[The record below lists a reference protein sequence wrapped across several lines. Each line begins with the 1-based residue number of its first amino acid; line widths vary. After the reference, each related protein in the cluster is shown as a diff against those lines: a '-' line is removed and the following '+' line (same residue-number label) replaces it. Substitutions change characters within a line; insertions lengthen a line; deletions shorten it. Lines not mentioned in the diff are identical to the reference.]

1 MNTPADP
8 HARHIIAIGGGG
20 LSRQPDYLALERYI
34 LALSGKT
41 TPAIAFIG
49 TASGDADAATVRFYD
64 ACSTLPCHPTHV
76 PLYRRTPDLR
86 AALLNQDV
94 IYVGGGNTRSMLAA
108 WREWELPA
116 LLREAWEAGIVLAG
130 VSAGAICW
138 FEQGVTDSWSDRLRA
153 MDCLGFLPGSCCPH
167 YSGETERRPAYTRMI
182 ETREIVAGLAID
194 DGAAV
199 HFTGTSLHAAIA
211 ARPGAQVYRVDQQ
224 NGAVQHTALE
234 MQYL

>member
-1 MNTPADP
+1 MNAPAQQ
-8 HARHIIAIGGGG
+8 HIIAIGGGG

-34 LALSGKT
+34 LALTGKP
-41 TPAIAFIG
+41 TPRICFLG
-49 TASGDADAATVRFYD
+49 TASGDADAASVRFHD
-64 ACSTLPCHPTHV
+64 ACSVLDCKPVHV
-76 PLYRRTPDLR
+76 PLFRRTPDLR
-86 AALLNQDV
+86 AQLLAQDV

-116 LLREAWEAGIVLAG
+116 LLREAWQAGIVLAG

-138 FEQGVTDSWSDRLRA
+138 FEQGVTDSWADRLRP

-167 YSGETERRPAYTRMI
+167 YSGEAERRPAYTRMI
-182 ETREIVAGLAID
+182 GDREIGAGLAID

-211 ARPGAQVYRVDQQ
+211 ARPGAQVYRVDVQDD
-224 NGAVQHTALE
+224 AVQHTALE

>member
-1 MNTPADP
+1 MTMRNG
-8 HARHIIAIGGGG
+8 RHIIAIGGGG

-34 LALSGKT
+34 LAQTGRT
-41 TPAIAFIG
+41 TPKIAFLG
-49 TASGDADAATVRFYD
+49 TATGDADAATVRFYD
-64 ACSTLPCHPTHV
+64 ACSTLPCRPTHV
-76 PLYRRTPDLR
+76 SLYRRTPDLR

-108 WREWELPA
+108 WREWDLPA
-116 LLREAWEAGIVLAG
+116 LLHEAWQEGIVLAG

-138 FEQGVTDSWSDRLRA
+138 FEQGVTDSWADRLRA

-167 YSGETERRPAYTRMI
+167 YSGEAERRPAYTRMI
-182 ETREIVAGLAID
+182 GDQEIGAGLAID

-199 HFTGTSLHAAIA
+199 HFAGMNLHAAIA
-211 ARPGAQVYRVDQQ
+211 ARPGAQVYRVDLLD
-224 NGAVQHTALE
+224 GTVQHTALE